1 MSKFILIALVLGL
14 MCIIGVVVL
23 PLVAGL
29 VLRKLGMSILRK
41 LFISFSQID
50 DSDNVI
56 DGEYRV
62 IDGADKK
69 KDMIDDG
76 KGDIS

>member
-1 MSKFILIALVLGL
+1 

>member
-41 LFISFSQID
+41 LFISFSQLD

-69 KDMIDDG
+69 DMIDDG
-76 KGDIS
+76 KGGMP

>member
-1 MSKFILIALVLGL
+1 MSKFILIALVFGL
-14 MCIIGVVVL
+14 MCIIAVVVV